1 LGSHAK
7 QRQCAAGNAK
17 EKAKQS
23 IYVIKLYLK
32 IDGMKPEILA
42 YLAAFEQVAQ
52 HRSLTYAAHAMGVT
66 PAALSQTIKKLEARL
81 DVRLFD
87 RTTRSVNLTE
97 AGRIYLERISPALA
111 SLREATEDLQLQAG
125 VEGGT
130 LRLTISHPA
139 GKVLVEPMLA
149 EFFAHHPHIHVE
161 LVYDD
166 GFVDIVREGF
176 DIGIRNGESL
186 EGDMVA
192 MPLTQDLTMSF
203 GASPA
208 YLQAHGVPQHPD
220 ELEHHQCINYR
231 MSSSGAVYKWEFNI
245 DGKLCERAVSGP
257 LTVNHGETAMR
268 AALDGVGLI
277 TGWRDSMSGAF
288 HAGQLVEVLKPY
300 WASFPG
306 FYAYYPHRTHLPLK
320 TRIFLDFL
328 VRHVQRNG
336 FSNAADG
343 KWRP

>member
-1 LGSHAK
+1 
-7 QRQCAAGNAK
+7 
-17 EKAKQS
+17 
-23 IYVIKLYLK
+23 
-32 IDGMKPEILA
+32 MKPEILA
-42 YLAAFEQVAQ
+42 HLAAFEQVAQ
-52 HRSLTYAAHAMGVT
+52 HRSLTYAAHAIGVT
-66 PAALSQTIKKLEARL
+66 PAALSQTIKKLETRL

-97 AGRIYLERISPALA
+97 AGKIYLERVSPALT

-139 GKVLVEPMLA
+139 GQVLVEPMLA

-192 MPLTQDLTMSF
+192 VPLTQELTMCF
-203 GASPA
+203 GASPS
-208 YLQAHGVPQHPD
+208 YLRIHGTPQHPD
-220 ELEHHQCINYR
+220 ELAQHLCINYR
-231 MSSSGAVYKWEFNI
+231 RSSSGAVYKWEFNI
-245 DGKLCERAVSGP
+245 DGKLSERAVSGP
-257 LTVNHGETAMR
+257 LTVNHGNTAMR

-277 TGWRDSMSGAF
+277 TGWRESMGDAF
-288 HAGQLVEVLKPY
+288 KTGELVEVLKPY

-320 TRIFLDFL
+320 TRVFLDFL
-328 VRHVQRNG
+328 VQHVQRNG
-336 FSNAADG
+336 LSKSVG
-343 KWRP
+343 GQ

>member
-1 LGSHAK
+1 
-7 QRQCAAGNAK
+7 
-17 EKAKQS
+17 
-23 IYVIKLYLK
+23 
-32 IDGMKPEILA
+32 MKPEILA
-42 YLAAFEQVAQ
+42 HLAAFEQVAQ
-52 HRSLTYAAHAMGVT
+52 HRSLTYAAHAIGVT
-66 PAALSQTIKKLEARL
+66 PAALSQTIKKLETRL

-97 AGRIYLERISPALA
+97 AGKAYLERVSPALA

-139 GKVLVEPMLA
+139 GQVLVEPMLA

-192 MPLTQDLTMSF
+192 VPLTQDLTMCF
-203 GASPA
+203 GASPT
-208 YLQAHGVPQHPD
+208 YLRMHGTPQHPD
-220 ELEHHQCINYR
+220 ELEQHLCINYR

-245 DGKLCERAVSGP
+245 DGKLSERAVSGP
-257 LTVNHGETAMR
+257 LTVNHGNTAMR

-277 TGWRDSMSGAF
+277 TGWRESMGDAF
-288 HAGQLVEVLKPY
+288 KTGELVEVLKPY

-320 TRIFLDFL
+320 TQVFLDFL
-328 VRHVQRNG
+328 VQYVQRNG
-336 FSNAADG
+336 LSKSVG
-343 KWRP
+343 GQ

>member
-1 LGSHAK
+1 
-7 QRQCAAGNAK
+7 
-17 EKAKQS
+17 
-23 IYVIKLYLK
+23 
-32 IDGMKPEILA
+32 MKSEILA
-42 YLAAFEQVAQ
+42 HLAAFEQVAQ
-52 HRSLTYAAHAMGVT
+52 HRSLTYAAHAIGVT
-66 PAALSQTIKKLEARL
+66 PAALSQTIKKLETRL

-97 AGRIYLERISPALA
+97 AGKIYLERVSPALA

-139 GKVLVEPMLA
+139 GQVLVEPMLA

-192 MPLTQDLTMSF
+192 VPLTQDLTMCF
-203 GASPA
+203 GASPT
-208 YLQAHGVPQHPD
+208 YLRMHGTPQHPD
-220 ELEHHQCINYR
+220 ELEQHLCINYR

-245 DGKLCERAVSGP
+245 DGKLSERAVSGP
-257 LTVNHGETAMR
+257 LTVNHGNTAMR

-277 TGWRDSMSGAF
+277 TGWRESMGDAF
-288 HAGQLVEVLKPY
+288 KTGELVEVLKPY

-320 TRIFLDFL
+320 TQVFLDFL
-328 VRHVQRNG
+328 VQYVQRNG
-336 FSNAADG
+336 LSKSVG
-343 KWRP
+343 GQ

>member
-1 LGSHAK
+1 
-7 QRQCAAGNAK
+7 
-17 EKAKQS
+17 
-23 IYVIKLYLK
+23 
-32 IDGMKPEILA
+32 MKPEILA

-52 HRSLTYAAHAMGVT
+52 HRSLTYAAHAIGVT
-66 PAALSQTIKKLEARL
+66 PAALSQTIKKLETRL

-87 RTTRSVNLTE
+87 RTTRSLNLTE
-97 AGRIYLERISPALA
+97 AGRIYLERISPALTN
-111 SLREATEDLQLQAG
+111 LREATEDLQLQAG

-139 GKVLVEPMLA
+139 GQVLVEPMLA
-149 EFFAHHPHIHVE
+149 EFFALHPHIHVE

-176 DIGIRNGESL
+176 DVGIRNGESL

-192 MPLTQDLTMSF
+192 VPLTQDLTMCF

-208 YLQAHGVPQHPD
+208 YLRTHGTPEHPD
-220 ELEHHQCINYR
+220 ELEQHLCINYR

-245 DGKLCERAVSGP
+245 DGKLSERSVSGP
-257 LTVNHGETAMR
+257 LTVNHSDTAMR
-268 AALDGVGLI
+268 AALDGIGVI
-277 TGWRDSMSGAF
+277 TGWRESMTDEF
-288 HAGQLVEVLKPY
+288 NTGQLVEVLKPY

-328 VRHVQRNG
+328 VQHVQRNG
-336 FSNAADG
+336 LSETPRG
-343 KWRP
+343 HMRP

>member
-1 LGSHAK
+1 
-7 QRQCAAGNAK
+7 
-17 EKAKQS
+17 
-23 IYVIKLYLK
+23 
-32 IDGMKPEILA
+32 MKSEILA
-42 YLAAFEQVAQ
+42 HLAAFEQVAQ
-52 HRSLTYAAHAMGVT
+52 HRSLTYAAHAIGVT
-66 PAALSQTIKKLEARL
+66 PAALSQTIKKLETRL

-97 AGRIYLERISPALA
+97 AGKAYLERVSPALA

-139 GKVLVEPMLA
+139 GQVLVEPMLA

-192 MPLTQDLTMSF
+192 VPLTQDLTMCF
-203 GASPA
+203 GASPT
-208 YLQAHGVPQHPD
+208 YLRMHGTPQHPD
-220 ELEHHQCINYR
+220 ELEQHLCINYR

-245 DGKLCERAVSGP
+245 DGKLSERAVSGP
-257 LTVNHGETAMR
+257 LTVNHGNTAMR

-277 TGWRDSMSGAF
+277 TGWRESMSEAF
-288 HAGQLVEVLKPY
+288 KTGELVEVLKPY

-320 TRIFLDFL
+320 TQVFLDFL
-328 VRHVQRNG
+328 VQYVQRNG
-336 FSNAADG
+336 LSKSVG
-343 KWRP
+343 GQ

>member
-1 LGSHAK
+1 
-7 QRQCAAGNAK
+7 
-17 EKAKQS
+17 
-23 IYVIKLYLK
+23 
-32 IDGMKPEILA
+32 
-42 YLAAFEQVAQ
+42 
-52 HRSLTYAAHAMGVT
+52 
-66 PAALSQTIKKLEARL
+66 
-81 DVRLFD
+81 
-87 RTTRSVNLTE
+87 
-97 AGRIYLERISPALA
+97 
-111 SLREATEDLQLQAG
+111 
-125 VEGGT
+125 
-130 LRLTISHPA
+130 
-139 GKVLVEPMLA
+139 MLA

-257 LTVNHGETAMR
+257 LTVNHGDTAMR

-277 TGWRDSMSGAF
+277 TGWRESMRGAF

-328 VRHVQRNG
+328 VHMCSETAFPMQRMDNGDPDFILVLWAARTMTPRPSAVCRASAASPHRTEARLRRLMLGNRQNAIHVQTLPTIMRPSLMTSSKQQG
-336 FSNAADG
+336 TPLLQAWPDGALYGSNTWAYAHLPNSHCPGAGRAEDAPAAPQRCASCWHC
-343 KWRP
+343 WRRQTDSRTSLTSSNTTLY

>member
-1 LGSHAK
+1 
-7 QRQCAAGNAK
+7 
-17 EKAKQS
+17 
-23 IYVIKLYLK
+23 
-32 IDGMKPEILA
+32 MKPEILA
-42 YLAAFEQVAQ
+42 SLAAFEQVAQ

-66 PAALSQTIKKLEARL
+66 PAALSQTIKKLETRL

-97 AGRIYLERISPALA
+97 AGRSYLERISPALIN
-111 SLREATEDLQLQAG
+111 LREATEDLQLQAG
-125 VEGGT
+125 VEGGS

-139 GKVLVEPMLA
+139 GRVLVEPMLA

-192 MPLTQDLTMSF
+192 MPLTQDLTMCF

-208 YLQAHGVPQHPD
+208 YLQTHGTPQHPD
-220 ELEHHQCINYR
+220 ELERHQCINYR

-245 DGKLCERAVSGP
+245 GGKLSERAVNGP
-257 LTVNHGETAMR
+257 LTVNHGETGMR
-268 AALDGVGLI
+268 AALDGIGLM
-277 TGWRDSMSGAF
+277 TGWRESMSDAF
-288 HAGQLVEVLKPY
+288 ESGQLIEVLKPY
-300 WASFPG
+300 RASFPG

-328 VRHVQRNG
+328 ARHVQRSG
-336 FSNAADG
+336 FSSST
-343 KWRP
+343 KET

>member
-1 LGSHAK
+1 
-7 QRQCAAGNAK
+7 
-17 EKAKQS
+17 
-23 IYVIKLYLK
+23 
-32 IDGMKPEILA
+32 MKPEILA
-42 YLAAFEQVAQ
+42 HLAAFEQVAQ
-52 HRSLTYAAHAMGVT
+52 HRSLTYAAHAIGVT
-66 PAALSQTIKKLEARL
+66 PAALSQTIKKLETRL

-97 AGRIYLERISPALA
+97 AGKAYLERVSPALT

-139 GKVLVEPMLA
+139 GQVLVEPMLA

-192 MPLTQDLTMSF
+192 VPLTQELTMCF
-203 GASPA
+203 GASPS
-208 YLQAHGVPQHPD
+208 YLRIHGTPQHPD
-220 ELEHHQCINYR
+220 ELAQHLCINYR

-245 DGKLCERAVSGP
+245 DGKLSERAVSGP
-257 LTVNHGETAMR
+257 LTVNHGNTAMR

-277 TGWRDSMSGAF
+277 TGWRESMGDAF
-288 HAGQLVEVLKPY
+288 KTGELVEVLKPY

-320 TRIFLDFL
+320 TRVFLDFL
-328 VRHVQRNG
+328 VQHVQRNG
-336 FSNAADG
+336 LSKSVG
-343 KWRP
+343 GQ

>member
-1 LGSHAK
+1 
-7 QRQCAAGNAK
+7 
-17 EKAKQS
+17 
-23 IYVIKLYLK
+23 
-32 IDGMKPEILA
+32 MKSEILA
-42 YLAAFEQVAQ
+42 HLAAFEQVAQ
-52 HRSLTYAAHAMGVT
+52 HRSLTYAAHAIGVT
-66 PAALSQTIKKLEARL
+66 PAALSQTIKKLETRL

-97 AGRIYLERISPALA
+97 AGKAYLERVSPALA

-139 GKVLVEPMLA
+139 GQVLVEPMLA

-192 MPLTQDLTMSF
+192 VPLTQELTMCF
-203 GASPA
+203 GASPS
-208 YLQAHGVPQHPD
+208 YLRIHGTPQHPD
-220 ELEHHQCINYR
+220 ELEQHLCINYR

-245 DGKLCERAVSGP
+245 DGKLSERAVSGP
-257 LTVNHGETAMR
+257 LTVNHGNTAMR

-277 TGWRDSMSGAF
+277 TGWRESMSEAF
-288 HAGQLVEVLKPY
+288 KTGELVEVLKPY

-320 TRIFLDFL
+320 TQVFLDFL
-328 VRHVQRNG
+328 VQYVQRNG
-336 FSNAADG
+336 LSKSVG
-343 KWRP
+343 GQ